1 MKIKKEQQ
9 LTDKNSV
16 NELKKKESTKIVQ
29 KLIEK
34 KRVVNQWN
42 CD

>member
-1 MKIKKEQQ
+1 MKMKKQQQ

-16 NELKKKESTKIVQ
+16 NELKKKESMKIVQ